1 MTSLA
6 FLVSFLGPV
15 LLIVSINIVFFS
27 LIMREIIQVSQRDA
41 NIIRPSLRAAVSL
54 SVVFGFCWLLAGI
67 STFTTNPLVTYAFVI
82 MSSFQGLFIF
92 IFHGIGKQELRD
104 SWKSLPIFRWQFN
117 KFTNTES
124 QGRGKTES
132 TTQDTPQV
140 SKRYSTDEA
149 GKPSKDYISGF
160 DAGFR
165 SACDAGYNHE
175 AYLPGNGLSTNERAY
190 SIPRVPEIEH
200 GPLKKAESNC

>member
-1 MTSLA
+1 
-6 FLVSFLGPV
+6 
-15 LLIVSINIVFFS
+15 
-27 LIMREIIQVSQRDA
+27 
-41 NIIRPSLRAAVSL
+41 
-54 SVVFGFCWLLAGI
+54 
-67 STFTTNPLVTYAFVI
+67 

>member
-6 FLVSFLGPV
+6 FFISFLAPV
-15 LLIVSINIVFFS
+15 LFIVSVNIVFFS

-41 NIIRPSLRAAVSL
+41 NNIRPSVRAAISL

-67 STFTTNPLVTYAFVI
+67 STFTTNPFVTYAFVI

-104 SWKSLPIFRWQFN
+104 SWKSLPMFNWQFI

-124 QGRGKTES
+124 QERGKTES

-140 SKRYSTDEA
+140 PKRHSTDK
-149 GKPSKDYISGF
+149 GKDEEDSSGV
-160 DAGFR
+160 DAIR
-165 SACDAGYNHE
+165 PACDTSHNHAFSQE
-175 AYLPGNGLSTNERAY
+175 DDKSF
-190 SIPRVPEIEH
+190 SIPGDPEH
-200 GPLKKAESNC
+200 RPLKKIESVC

>member
-6 FLVSFLGPV
+6 FLVSFLAPV
-15 LLIVSINIVFFS
+15 LFIVFVNIVFFS

-41 NIIRPSLRAAVSL
+41 NNIRPSLRAAISL

-67 STFTTNPLVTYAFVI
+67 STFTTNPFVTCAFVI
-82 MSSFQGLFIF
+82 MTSFQGVFIF

-104 SWKSLPIFRWQFN
+104 SWKTLPIFKWQFI

-124 QGRGKTES
+124 QERGKSES

-140 SKRYSTDEA
+140 PKRHSTDKA
-149 GKPSKDYISGF
+149 KDSDSNPG
-160 DAGFR
+160 G
-165 SACDAGYNHE
+165 DAGYNQAFSQENSLNDSSHNIS
-175 AYLPGNGLSTNERAY
+175 G
-190 SIPRVPEIEH
+190 VPEH
-200 GPLKKAESNC
+200 RPLKKIQNDC